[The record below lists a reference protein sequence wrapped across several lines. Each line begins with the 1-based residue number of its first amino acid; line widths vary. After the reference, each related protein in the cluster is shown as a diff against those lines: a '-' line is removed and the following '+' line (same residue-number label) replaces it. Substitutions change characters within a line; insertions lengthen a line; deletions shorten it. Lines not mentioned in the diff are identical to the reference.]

1 MITFK
6 QFLENLNP
14 NKIGSTSKMYG
25 KQTGAYND
33 FIRDEGQKNKEMN
46 LFRKMTGFPVD
57 LVKRKMNKGSIV

>member
-6 QFLENLNP
+6 QFLEKLDP
-14 NKIGSTSKMYG
+14 NKIGSTAKMYG

-33 FIRDEGQKNKEMN
+33 FIRDQGQKNKEMN

-57 LVKRKMNKGSIV
+57 LAKRKTNSGIA

>member
-6 QFLENLNP
+6 QFLEKFNP
-14 NKIGSTSKMYG
+14 NEIGSAAKMYG